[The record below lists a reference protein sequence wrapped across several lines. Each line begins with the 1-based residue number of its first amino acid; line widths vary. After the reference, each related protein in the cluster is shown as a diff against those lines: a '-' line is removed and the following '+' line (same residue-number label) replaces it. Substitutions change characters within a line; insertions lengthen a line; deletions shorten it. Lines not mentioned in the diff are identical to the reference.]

1 MKISPTIEVVA
12 PAIEAWALSEGWKA
26 VASPV
31 SDEYHAAGGG
41 PVLPLA
47 DSEYG
52 LNNAAQRI
60 KRIFRNYNGPR
71 YRPMAEEL
79 IEPALRAMPA
89 MRRSAVTAA
98 NDPSYLSASCL
109 KEITEFLNAVNLGAS
124 TRELLKEGR
133 EARDA
138 LNKLFYSVIPTKEFN
153 S

>member
-1 MKISPTIEVVA
+1 MKIIPSIDVIA
-12 PAIEAWALSEGWKA
+12 PAIEAWALTEGWKA

-31 SDEYHAAGGG
+31 SDEYHATGGG

-47 DSEYG
+47 DSENG
-52 LNNAAQRI
+52 LNNAAQRV

-71 YRPMAEEL
+71 YRPMADEL

-89 MRRSAVTAA
+89 MRRAAVIAA
-98 NDPSYLSASCL
+98 NDPGYLSASCL

-124 TRELLKEGR
+124 TRELVKEGR
-133 EARDA
+133 EAREA
-138 LNKLFYSVIPTKEFN
+138 LNKLYNSVIPAKEFI